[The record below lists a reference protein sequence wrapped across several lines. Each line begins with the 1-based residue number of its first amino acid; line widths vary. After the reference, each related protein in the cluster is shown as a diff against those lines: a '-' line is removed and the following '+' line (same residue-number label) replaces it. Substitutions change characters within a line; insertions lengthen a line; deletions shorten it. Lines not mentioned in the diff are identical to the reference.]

1 MSLAKKRGPACADCS
16 GKQCDCDPIKITLND
31 SSCNC
36 SCEYKVSTLDF
47 FIMTFIG
54 MNIIF
59 GINIMFDTMSKFDC
73 QIVVMAHGFVIFAF
87 FKSCGMQDTY
97 YRVMEHSLFVIFLDL
112 VIIFYV
118 SMIANMFN

>member
-1 MSLAKKRGPACADCS
+1 MSLCKKRGSTCVDCPGGHCYCNPKKNTSNDCS
-16 GKQCDCDPIKITLND
+16 CDC
-31 SSCNC
+31 SS
-36 SCEYKVSTLDF
+36 EYKVSTLDF

-97 YRVMEHSLFVIFLDL
+97 YRVMEHSLFVIFLD
-112 VIIFYV
+112 
-118 SMIANMFN
+118 

>member
-1 MSLAKKRGPACADCS
+1 MSFGRRRGSACADCP
-16 GKQCDCDPIKITLND
+16 GGNCYCDPKKNTSND
-31 SSCNC
+31 C

-59 GINIMFDTMSKFDC
+59 GINIMFETMSKFDC
-73 QIVVMAHGFVIFAF
+73 QIVVMAHVFLIFAF
-87 FKSCGMQDTY
+87 LKSCNMQDTY
-97 YRVMEHSLFVIFLDL
+97 YRIMEHSLFVIFLDL